1 MISYIACSWHI
12 PYDYFTVNFSC
23 FSLLMHISNIQLLC
37 RKGQFE
43 FFWEKKHSPSP
54 GLADCIP
61 RCHFTYSAA
70 VVPVAGHRCLMRYR
84 LLSDMRAVH
93 GWSCPFP
100 SRPIMR
106 HRGSASVFSMWRW
119 SPGSS
124 CQHRLAS
131 FSLQF
136 QPPLKSLALLHC
148 GFGLLD
154 LEDFP
159 YFHPSTL
166 DFFWCLAHLFSCIVN
181 NGFIILQCPGLHSF
195 HEIKQCLDTMRRGS
209 LGWETPGPR
218 VPLKHLCVT
227 RDS

>member
-1 MISYIACSWHI
+1 MLSYRKHIQDSLSLHLGKYFIIVFWKNSVFYLYDIITAPKTILTKLSCRSKIKLSVCDWVWLSYKCPRRLFCENRVQMISYIACSWHI

-100 SRPIMR
+100 SCPIMR

-136 QPPLKSLALLHC
+136 
-148 GFGLLD
+148 
-154 LEDFP
+154 
-159 YFHPSTL
+159 
-166 DFFWCLAHLFSCIVN
+166 
-181 NGFIILQCPGLHSF
+181 
-195 HEIKQCLDTMRRGS
+195 
-209 LGWETPGPR
+209 
-218 VPLKHLCVT
+218 
-227 RDS
+227 